1 MEKFPW
7 WTEDQKKLADE
18 VEEFAEEL
26 VPISEEACWKK
37 EVPWDL
43 LKKIADK
50 GYFGVGIPKK
60 YGGMGLGVT
69 GTCIVQEAVSKLYG
83 VTHIFCVSMLSGIHQ
98 LNVFGT
104 EEQKEKWFPRIA
116 KGEIGALAITEPFV
130 GSDVASTET
139 IARREGEEYLLTGK
153 KRYIMNAGIAGR
165 CVLYARTSDKEEDI
179 AKNVQLSAFIVE
191 KGMPGFTVEKINE
204 LIGFTS
210 ILNGY
215 LNLDE
220 VPVPVE
226 NRIGDEGLG
235 FMIAMSGLNYERTV
249 GSAAFYGGWSEALK
263 YVNWYMRRRIQFG
276 QRTIDLPTN
285 QFKIADLITGLKTG
299 RLLTYYSAYL
309 IDLGREDPVYSSIA
323 KLYATDKGLQAAID
337 ATQLLGGDGVTEFY
351 PIGRMVADGKIG
363 QIVAGTNEIMKYIIY
378 RMGIRNVHGVPRRK
392 IHEQLGVPLPVAG
405 SSEKEKEISEEKLLK
420 TLAEDY
426 RVNPGLYMHRD
437 DIKELYNV
445 EDKELDDILVLLE
458 KKKLVKL
465 YRRHGTIELAKATYK
480 GLNKANPPEYY
491 RWFPDWVDKK
501 NIF

>member
-7 WTEDQKKLADE
+7 WTEDQNKLADE
-18 VEEFAEEL
+18 VEKFVEDL
-26 VPISEEACWKK
+26 VPRSEEAYWKK

-43 LKKIADK
+43 LKKIANK

-83 VTHIFCVSMLSGIHQ
+83 VTHIFCVSMLSGLHQ

-104 EEQKEKWFPRIA
+104 EEQKGKWFPRIA
-116 KGEIGALAITEPFV
+116 KGEIGALALTEPFV

-139 IARREGEEYLLTGK
+139 TARREGEKYILTGK
-153 KRYIMNAGIAGR
+153 KRFIMNAGIADR
-165 CVLYARTSDKEEDI
+165 YVIYARTSDKEEDI
-179 AKNVQLSAFIVE
+179 ATNAHLSTFIIE
-191 KGMPGFTVEKINE
+191 KRMPGFTIEKINE

-220 VPVPVE
+220 VSVPVE

-235 FMIAMSGLNYERTV
+235 FMVAMSGLNYERTV
-249 GSAAFYGGWSEALK
+249 GSAAFYGGWTEALK
-263 YVNWYMRRRIQFG
+263 YVNWYMRRRVQFG
-276 QRTIDLPTN
+276 QKTIDLPTN

-323 KLYATDKGLQAAID
+323 KLYATDEGLQAAID
-337 ATQLLGGDGVTEFY
+337 ASQLLGGDGVTEFY

-363 QIVAGTNEIMKYIIY
+363 QIVAGTNEIMRYIIY
-378 RMGIRNVHGVPRRK
+378 RMGIRQISGVPRRK
-392 IHEQLGVPLPVAG
+392 IHEQLGVPLPMVG
-405 SSEKEKEISEEKLLK
+405 SNEKEKEINEEKLLK

-426 RVNPGLYMHRD
+426 RVNPGLYMHRE

-445 EDKELDDILVLLE
+445 EDKELDDILVSLE

-465 YRRHGTIELAKATYK
+465 YRRRGVIELAKATYK
-480 GLNKANPPEYY
+480 GLNKASPPEYY

-501 NIF
+501 NVS

>member
-1 MEKFPW
+1 MERFPW
-7 WTEDQKKLADE
+7 WNEEQRKLADE
-18 VEEFAEEL
+18 VEEFVEEL
-26 VPISEEACWKK
+26 VPRSEEAYWKK

-60 YGGMGLGVT
+60 YGGMELGVT

-83 VTHIFCVSMLSGIHQ
+83 VTHIFCVSMLSGLHQ

-104 EEQKEKWFPRIA
+104 EKQKEKWFPRIA
-116 KGEIGALAITEPFV
+116 KGEIGALALTEPFV

-139 IARREGEEYLLTGK
+139 IARREGDNYIISGK
-153 KRYIMNAGIAGR
+153 KRFIMNAGIASR
-165 CVLYARTSDKEEDI
+165 CVLYARTSDKDEDI
-179 AKNVQLSAFIVE
+179 ARNTQLSAFIVE
-191 KGMPGFTVEKINE
+191 KDMPGFTVEKINE

-226 NRIGDEGLG
+226 NRIGDEGHG

-263 YVNWYMRRRIQFG
+263 YVNWYMRRRVQFG
-276 QRTIDLPTN
+276 QRTIDLTTN

-323 KLYATDKGLQAAID
+323 KLYATDQGLQAAID
-337 ATQLLGGDGVTEFY
+337 ASQLLGGDGVTEFY
-351 PIGRMVADGKIG
+351 PVGRMVADGKIG
-363 QIVAGTNEIMKYIIY
+363 QIVAGTNEIMRYIIY
-378 RMGIRNVHGVPRRK
+378 RMGIRNVPRVPRRK
-392 IHEQLGVPLPVAG
+392 VHEQLGVPLPVAG
-405 SSEKEKEISEEKLLK
+405 SSEKKKEINEEKLLK

-426 RVNPGLYMHRD
+426 RVNPGLYVHRD
-437 DIKELYNV
+437 DIKELYKV
-445 EDKELDDILVLLE
+445 EDKELDDILVSLE
-458 KKKLVKL
+458 EKKLVKI
-465 YRRHGTIELAKATYK
+465 YRRRGMIELAKATYK
-480 GLNKANPPEYY
+480 GLNKANPLEYY

-501 NIF
+501 NIS

>member
-7 WTEDQKKLADE
+7 WTEDQNKLADE
-18 VEEFAEEL
+18 VEKFVEDL
-26 VPISEEACWKK
+26 VPRSEEAYWKK

-43 LKKIADK
+43 LKKIANK

-83 VTHIFCVSMLSGIHQ
+83 VTHIFCVSMLSGLHQ

-104 EEQKEKWFPRIA
+104 EEQKGKWFPRIA
-116 KGEIGALAITEPFV
+116 KGEIGALALTEPFV

-139 IARREGEEYLLTGK
+139 TARREGEKYILTGK
-153 KRYIMNAGIAGR
+153 KRFIMNAGIADR
-165 CVLYARTSDKEEDI
+165 YVIYARTSDKEEDI
-179 AKNVQLSAFIVE
+179 ATNAHLSTFIIE
-191 KGMPGFTVEKINE
+191 KRMPGFTIEKINE

-220 VPVPVE
+220 VSVPVE

-235 FMIAMSGLNYERTV
+235 FMVAMSGLNYERTV
-249 GSAAFYGGWSEALK
+249 GSAAFYGGWTEALK
-263 YVNWYMRRRIQFG
+263 YVNWYMRRRVQFG
-276 QRTIDLPTN
+276 QKTIDLPTN

-323 KLYATDKGLQAAID
+323 KLYATDEGLQASID
-337 ATQLLGGDGVTEFY
+337 ASQLLGGDGVTEFY

-363 QIVAGTNEIMKYIIY
+363 QIVAGTNEIMRYIIY
-378 RMGIRNVHGVPRRK
+378 RMGIRQISGVPRRK
-392 IHEQLGVPLPVAG
+392 IHEQLGVPLPMVG
-405 SSEKEKEISEEKLLK
+405 SNEKEKEINEEKLLK

-426 RVNPGLYMHRD
+426 RVNPGLYMHRE

-445 EDKELDDILVLLE
+445 EDKELDDILVSLE

-465 YRRHGTIELAKATYK
+465 YRRRGVIELAKATYK
-480 GLNKANPPEYY
+480 GLNKASPPEYY

-501 NIF
+501 NVS

>member
-7 WTEDQKKLADE
+7 WNEEQRKLADE
-18 VEEFAEEL
+18 VEEFVEEL
-26 VPISEEACWKK
+26 VPVSEEAYWNK

-43 LKKIADK
+43 LKKVADK
-50 GYFGVGIPKK
+50 GYFGVGIPKR
-60 YGGMGLGVT
+60 YGGMELGVT
-69 GTCIVQEAVSKLYG
+69 GTCIVLEAVSRLYG
-83 VTHIFCVSMLSGIHQ
+83 VTHIFSVSMLSGVHQ

-104 EEQKEKWFPRIA
+104 EKQKEKWFPRIA

-139 IARREGEEYLLTGK
+139 IARREGDKYILSGK
-153 KRYIMNAGIAGR
+153 KRFIMNAGIAGR

-179 AKNVQLSAFIVE
+179 ARNTQLSAFIVE
-191 KGMPGFTVEKINE
+191 KGMSGFTVEKINE

-215 LNLDE
+215 LNLDD
-220 VPVPVE
+220 VPVPIE

-249 GSAAFYGGWSEALK
+249 GSAAFYGGWLEALR
-263 YVNWYMRRRIQFG
+263 YVNWYMRRRVQFG
-276 QRTIDLPTN
+276 QRTIDLTTN
-285 QFKIADLITGLKTG
+285 QFKIADLITGVKTG

-323 KLYATDKGLQAAID
+323 KLYATDQGLQAAID
-337 ATQLLGGDGVTEFY
+337 ASQLLGGDGVTEFY
-351 PIGRMVADGKIG
+351 PVGRMVADGKIG
-363 QIVAGTNEIMKYIIY
+363 QIVAGTNEIMRYIIY
-378 RMGIRNVHGVPRRK
+378 RMGIRSVQGVPRRK

-405 SSEKEKEISEEKLLK
+405 SSEKEKEISEEELLK
-420 TLAEDY
+420 TLAGDY
-426 RVNPGLYMHRD
+426 RINPGLYMHRD
-437 DIKELYNV
+437 DIKELYKV
-445 EDKELDDILVLLE
+445 EDKELDDILVSLE

-465 YRRHGTIELAKATYK
+465 YRRRGMIELAKATYK
-480 GLNKANPPEYY
+480 GLNEANPPEYY

-501 NIF
+501 NIS

>member
-1 MEKFPW
+1 MEIFPW

-18 VEEFAEEL
+18 VEEFVEKL
-26 VPISEEACWKK
+26 IPRSEEAYWKK

-43 LKKIADK
+43 LKKIAGK

-60 YGGMGLGVT
+60 YNGMGLGVT
-69 GTCIVQEAVSKLYG
+69 GTCIVQEAVSRLYG
-83 VTHIFCVSMLSGIHQ
+83 VTHIYCVSMLSGLHQ

-116 KGEIGALAITEPFV
+116 KGEIGGVAITEPFV

-139 IARREGEEYLLTGK
+139 IARREGEGYILTGR
-153 KRYIMNAGIAGR
+153 KRYIMNVGIAGR
-165 CVLYARTSDKEEDI
+165 YVVYARTSDKEEDI
-179 AKNVQLSAFIVE
+179 ARNTHLSAFILE
-191 KGMPGFTVEKINE
+191 KGAPGFTVEKINE

-226 NRIGDEGLG
+226 NRIGAEGLG
-235 FMIAMSGLNYERTV
+235 FMVAMSGLNYERTV
-249 GSAAFYGGWSEALK
+249 GSAAFYGGWSESLK
-263 YVNWYMRRRIQFG
+263 YVNWYMRRRVQFG
-276 QRTIDLPTN
+276 EKTIDLPTN
-285 QFKIADLITGLKTG
+285 QFKIADLIAGLKTG

-323 KLYATDKGLQAAID
+323 KLYATDEGLQAAIN

-363 QIVAGTNEIMKYIIY
+363 QIVAGTNEIMRYIIY
-378 RMGIRNVHGVPRRK
+378 RMGIRNIQGVPRRK
-392 IHEQLGVPLPVAG
+392 IHKQLGVPLPVAG
-405 SSEKEKEISEEKLLK
+405 SSEKEKGINEEKLLK

-426 RVNPGLYMHRD
+426 RVNPGLYMHHE
-437 DIKELYNV
+437 DIKELYMV
-445 EDKELDDILVLLE
+445 EDKELDNILESLE

-465 YRRHGTIELAKATYK
+465 YRRHGAIELAKATYK

-501 NIF
+501 NIS

>member
-7 WTEDQKKLADE
+7 WTEDQNKLADE
-18 VEEFAEEL
+18 VEAFAQEL
-26 VPISEEACWKK
+26 IPRSEEAYWKK
-37 EVPWDL
+37 EVPRDL
-43 LKKIADK
+43 LKKIANK

-69 GTCIVQEAVSKLYG
+69 GTCIVQQAVSKLYG
-83 VTHIFCVSMLSGIHQ
+83 VTHIFCVSMLSGLHQ

-104 EEQKEKWFPRIA
+104 EKQKEKWFPKIA
-116 KGEIGALAITEPFV
+116 KGEIGALALTEPFV

-139 IARREGEEYLLTGK
+139 TARQEGENYILNGK
-153 KRYIMNAGIAGR
+153 KRFIMNAGIADR
-165 CVLYARTSDKEEDI
+165 YVIYARTSDKEEDI
-179 AKNVQLSAFIVE
+179 ATNAHLSTFIIE
-191 KGMPGFTVEKINE
+191 KGTHGLTIEKINE

-215 LNLDE
+215 LNLNE
-220 VPVPVE
+220 VSVPVE

-235 FMIAMSGLNYERTV
+235 FMVAMSGLNYERTV
-249 GSAAFYGGWSEALK
+249 GSAAFYGGWTEALK
-263 YVNWYMRRRIQFG
+263 YVNWYMRRRVQFG
-276 QRTIDLPTN
+276 QKTIDLPTN

-323 KLYATDKGLQAAID
+323 KLYATDEGFQAAID
-337 ATQLLGGDGVTEFY
+337 ASQLLGGDGVTEFY

-378 RMGIRNVHGVPRRK
+378 RMGIRQVSGVPRRK
-392 IHEQLGVPLPVAG
+392 IHKQLGVPLPVVG
-405 SSEKEKEISEEKLLK
+405 SSEKEKEINEEKLLK

-437 DIKELYNV
+437 DIKELYKV
-445 EDKELDDILVLLE
+445 EDKELDEILESLE

-465 YRRHGTIELAKATYK
+465 YRRRGTIELAKATYK

-501 NIF
+501 NIS

>member
-7 WTEDQKKLADE
+7 WTGEQKKLADE

-26 VPISEEACWKK
+26 IPRSEEAYWKK

-60 YGGMGLGVT
+60 YGGMELGVT
-69 GTCIVQEAVSKLYG
+69 GTCIVQDAVSKLYG
-83 VTHIFCVSMLSGIHQ
+83 VTHVFCVSMLSGIHQ

-130 GSDVASTET
+130 GSDVASTGT
-139 IARREGEEYLLTGK
+139 IARRESKEYILTGK

-165 CVLYARTSDKEEDI
+165 CVLYAKTSDKEEDI
-179 AKNVQLSAFIVE
+179 AANRHLSAFIIE

-235 FMIAMSGLNYERTV
+235 FMVAMSGLNYERTV
-249 GSAAFYGGWSEALK
+249 GSAAYYGGWSEALK
-263 YVNWYMRRRIQFG
+263 YVNWYMRRRVQFG

-309 IDLGREDPVYSSIA
+309 IDLGRENPVYSSIA
-323 KLYATDKGLQAAID
+323 KLYATDEGLQAAID

-363 QIVAGTNEIMKYIIY
+363 QIVAGTNEIMRYIIY
-378 RMGIRNVHGVPRRK
+378 RMGIRNVLGVPRRK

-405 SSEKEKEISEEKLLK
+405 SSEKEEEINEKKLLK

-426 RVNPGLYMHRD
+426 RVNPGLYMHRN

-445 EDKELDDILVLLE
+445 EDKELDDILVSLE
-458 KKKLVKL
+458 KKKLLKL
-465 YRRHGTIELAKATYK
+465 YRRRGVIELAKATYK
-480 GLNKANPPEYY
+480 GLNKANPTEYY

-501 NIF
+501 NIS

>member
-7 WTEDQKKLADE
+7 WNEEQRKLADE
-18 VEEFAEEL
+18 VEEFVEEL
-26 VPISEEACWKK
+26 VPRSEEAYWRK
-37 EVPWDL
+37 EVPRDL
-43 LKKIADK
+43 LRRIADK
-50 GYFGVGIPKK
+50 GYFGVGVPKK
-60 YGGMGLGVT
+60 YGGMELGVT

-83 VTHIFCVSMLSGIHQ
+83 VTHIFCVSMLSGVHQ

-116 KGEIGALAITEPFV
+116 KGEIGALALTEPFV

-139 IARREGEEYLLTGK
+139 IARLEGDKYVLSGK
-153 KRYIMNAGIAGR
+153 KRFIMNAGIASR

-179 AKNVQLSAFIVE
+179 ARNTQLSAFIVE

-220 VPVPVE
+220 VQVPVE

-249 GSAAFYGGWSEALK
+249 GSAAFYGGWLEALK
-263 YVNWYMRRRIQFG
+263 YVNWYMRRRVQFG

-285 QFKIADLITGLKTG
+285 QFKIADLITGLKIG

-309 IDLGREDPVYSSIA
+309 IDLGREDPVYASIA
-323 KLYATDKGLQAAID
+323 KLYATDQGLQASID
-337 ATQLLGGDGVTEFY
+337 ATQLMGGDGVTEFY

-363 QIVAGTNEIMKYIIY
+363 QIVAGTNEIMRYIIY
-378 RMGIRNVHGVPRRK
+378 RMGIRNVQGVARRK
-392 IHEQLGVPLPVAG
+392 IHEKLGVPVPVVG
-405 SSEKEKEISEEKLLK
+405 SSEKEKEINKEKLLK

-437 DIKELYNV
+437 DIKELYTV
-445 EDKELDDILVLLE
+445 EDKELDAILVSLE
-458 KKKLVKL
+458 EKKLVKL
-465 YRRHGTIELAKATYK
+465 YRRRGMIELAKATYK
-480 GLNKANPPEYY
+480 GLSKANPPEYY
-491 RWFPDWVDKK
+491 RWFPDWVNKK

>member
-7 WTEDQKKLADE
+7 WTGEQKKLADE
-18 VEEFAEEL
+18 AEEFAEEF
-26 VPISEEACWKK
+26 VPRSEEAYWKK

-43 LKKIADK
+43 IKKIADK

-60 YGGMGLGVT
+60 YGGMELGVT

-83 VTHIFCVSMLSGIHQ
+83 VTHIFCVSMLSGVHQ

-116 KGEIGALAITEPFV
+116 KGEIGAVAITEPFV

-139 IARREGEEYLLTGK
+139 IARREGDEYIVTGK
-153 KRYIMNAGIAGR
+153 KRFIMNAGIASR
-165 CVLYARTSDKEEDI
+165 YVVYARTSDKEGDI
-179 AKNVQLSAFIVE
+179 ATNTQLSAFIVE

-249 GSAAFYGGWSEALK
+249 GSAGFYGGWLEALK
-263 YVNWYMRRRIQFG
+263 YVNWYTRRRVQFG

-285 QFKIADLITGLKTG
+285 QFKIADLITGLKVG

-309 IDLGREDPVYSSIA
+309 LDLGREDPVYSSIA
-323 KLYATDKGLQAAID
+323 KLYATDEGLRAAID
-337 ATQLLGGDGVTEFY
+337 ASQLLGGDGVTEFY
-351 PIGRMVADGKIG
+351 PVGRMIADGKIG
-363 QIVAGTNEIMKYIIY
+363 QIVAGTNEIMRYIIY
-378 RMGIRNVHGVPRRK
+378 RMGIRDVPRVPRRK
-392 IHEQLGVPLPVAG
+392 IHQKLGVPLPIAR
-405 SSEKEKEISEEKLLK
+405 SSEKEKEINEEKLLR

-437 DIKELYNV
+437 DIKELYMV
-445 EDKELDDILVLLE
+445 GDKELDDILVSLE
-458 KKKLVKL
+458 EKKLVKL
-465 YRRHGTIELAKATYK
+465 YRRHGMIELAKATYK
-480 GLNKANPPEYY
+480 GLEKANSPEYY

-501 NIF
+501 NLF